1 MLFIEE
7 IGDTVRLRSLA
18 NKWNNILSQSESDNI
33 FLTWEWVFNWW
44 QVYGAGKELRVL
56 VLRDQEEAIVAIAP
70 FYVRTKTILGGLSI
84 NEIRFLGTGEDVS
97 PDYLDLIIK
106 KGFENEAIN
115 AFIQYLAVKNGW
127 HIANLTDM
135 LSTSFNVK
143 ILQKVA
149 TDNRLVVESSERAT
163 CPYIQLL
170 PDWEEYVG
178 GLSKNMRYNIK
189 RRRQNLEKTFKTRY
203 FMWQDIGGL
212 EYAME
217 RLSFLHNKRW
227 EQKDGKHGFSSKEYI
242 AFHQAVAREFSIKG
256 WLQLSCLELDGEIAG
271 ILYDYRYGNKIYYY
285 QGGFDPSLYK
295 YSLGLVLRAYV
306 IQKAIKDGIKEIDLL
321 KGAYEH
327 KYKWTE
333 YDRQTINLT
342 IGKNNLRSKIFFVD
356 SFRKP
361 RMKAAIKKIIPDF
374 LLETMKRAR
383 EIRQKCD
390 G

>member
-18 NKWNNILSQSESDNI
+18 NKWNSILSQSESDNI

-56 VLRDQEEAIVAIAP
+56 VLRDQDEGIVAIAP
-70 FYVRTKTILGGLSI
+70 FYVRTKKILGGLSI

-97 PDYLDLIIK
+97 PDYLDFIIK

-115 AFIQYLAVKNGW
+115 AFIKHLAVKNGW
-127 HIANLTDM
+127 HIINLTDM
-135 LSTSFNVK
+135 LSTSFTVK
-143 ILQKVA
+143 AIQNMA
-149 TDNRLVVESSERAT
+149 ADNGLIVRTNERAI
-163 CPYIQLL
+163 CPYIRLVA
-170 PDWEEYVG
+170 DWEAYIG

-189 RRRQNLEKTFKTRY
+189 RRMQNLERDFKTRY
-203 FMWQDIGGL
+203 YIWQDIGGL

-227 EQKDGKHGFSSKEYI
+227 EQKKSKHGFSSKEYK
-242 AFHQAVAREFSIKG
+242 AFHKAVAREFALKG
-256 WLQLSCLELDGEIAG
+256 WLQISCLELNNEIVA

-306 IQKAIKDGIKEIDLL
+306 IQKAIENGINEIDLL
-321 KGAYEH
+321 KGGYEH
-327 KYKWTE
+327 KYIWTE
-333 YDRQTINLT
+333 HDRHTINLM
-342 IGKNNLRSKIFFVD
+342 IGKNAFGSKVFFFD
-356 SFRKP
+356 TFRKP
-361 RMKAAIKKIIPDF
+361 QMKAAIKKRLPN
-374 LLETMKRAR
+374 LLLKMIKRVR
-383 EIRQKCD
+383 EIK
-390 G
+390 

>member
-7 IGDTVRLRSLA
+7 IGDTGGLRSLA
-18 NKWNNILSQSESDNI
+18 NTWNHILSQSESDNI

-44 QVYGAGKELRVL
+44 QVYGGGKELRVL
-56 VLRDQEEAIVAIAP
+56 VLRDQDGAIVAIAP
-70 FYVRTKTILGGLSI
+70 FYVRGKKILGGLSI

-97 PDYLDLIIK
+97 PDYLDFIIK
-106 KGFENEAIN
+106 KGFENEAVN
-115 AFIQYLAVKNGW
+115 VFIKYLAVRNGW
-127 HIANLTDM
+127 HIINLTDM

-149 TDNRLVVESSERAT
+149 TDNKLVVEKSERAT

-170 PDWEEYVG
+170 PNWEEYIS

-203 FMWQDIGGL
+203 FIWQDIGEL

-217 RLSFLHNKRW
+217 RLSFLHKKRW
-227 EQKDGKHGFSSKEYI
+227 GQKGGKHGFSSKEYN
-242 AFHQAVAREFSIKG
+242 AFHQAVAREFAMKG

-271 ILYDYRYGNKIYYY
+271 MLYDYRYRNKIYYY

-306 IQKAIKDGIKEIDLL
+306 IQKAVESGIKEIDLL
-321 KGAYEH
+321 KGGYDH
-327 KYKWTE
+327 KYMWTE
-333 YDRQTINLT
+333 HDRYTINLM
-342 IGKNNLRSKIFFVD
+342 IGNNTFGSKAFFLD
-356 SFRKP
+356 AIRKP
-361 RMKAAIKKIIPDF
+361 QLKATIKKTLPNF
-374 LLETMKRAR
+374 LLKMIKRVV
-383 EIRQKCD
+383 EVK
-390 G
+390 